1 MKSRFRVAG
10 IIAAAALVFAA
21 CGDDDDDGDAISG
34 DTEGTSAGTG
44 AGTSAGTGEGTDDTV
59 DLSQGG
65 DVSLEVVTHGQASDP
80 FWSVFKNGV
89 DAAAEKMGATA
100 NYSAPAT
107 FDMVQMAQLID
118 AAVAKNPSGLI
129 VSVPD
134 ADALRDSLSAA
145 TDAGIPLITVNSGS
159 DVYEE
164 LGALTHIG
172 QDELI
177 SGRGAGARLAEEGA
191 TNVICINQEVGN
203 AALDARCEG
212 AAESIEEAGGS
223 LEVVQVDLNDIA
235 GAQSTI
241 GSTLQADTSINGVL
255 ALGPTGAA
263 PALAA
268 LEEIGRVGEVQLA
281 TFDIS
286 PEVIDAIVAGDMAFA
301 IDQQQYLQGYLPVV
315 FLTLYAQNLNTVGGG
330 LPVLTGPGFVTAENA
345 EQIKELAAA
354 GTR

>member
-1 MKSRFRVAG
+1 MKRRLRVAVAML
-10 IIAAAALVFAA
+10 AAGSLVLAA
-21 CGDDDDDGDAISG
+21 CGDDDDDDSGGADGTAGTGVVG
-34 DTEGTSAGTG
+34 DTEGA
-44 AGTSAGTGEGTDDTV
+44 EDTV
-59 DLSQGG
+59 DLAQEG
-65 DVSLEVVTHGQASDP
+65 DVSIEVVTHGQASDP

-89 DAAAEKMGATA
+89 DAAAGDMGVTAT
-100 NYSAPAT
+100 YSAPAT

-118 AAVAKNPSGLI
+118 AAVAKNPDGLV

-134 ADALRDSLSAA
+134 ADALRDALSAA
-145 TDAGIPLITVNSGS
+145 TEAGIPLITVNSGS

-177 SGRGAGARLAEEGA
+177 SGRGAGARMAEEGA

-203 AALDARCEG
+203 AALDARCAG
-212 AAESIEEAGGS
+212 AQESIEEAGGT

-241 GSTLQADTSINGVL
+241 ASTLQADTSIDAVL

-268 LEEIGRVGEVQLA
+268 LEELGRVGEVQLA

-286 PEVIDAIVAGDMAFA
+286 PEVIDAIIAGNMSFA
-301 IDQQQYLQGYLPVV
+301 IDQQQYLQGYLPIV

-330 LPVLTGPGFVTAENA
+330 LPVLTGPGFVTADNA
-345 EQIKELAAA
+345 EQIKELADA